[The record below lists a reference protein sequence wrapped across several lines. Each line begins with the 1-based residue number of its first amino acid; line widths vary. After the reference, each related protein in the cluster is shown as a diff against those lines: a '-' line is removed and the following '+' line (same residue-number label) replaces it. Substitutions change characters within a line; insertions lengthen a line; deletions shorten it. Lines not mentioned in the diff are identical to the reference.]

1 MGRKPRPAGPFHV
14 VTTRRQGAQR
24 EYVAHLLRRSY
35 REGGQVKKETVANL
49 SHLPDEVI
57 ELIRRALRG
66 ESFVAAEDEF
76 EVKRSLPAGH
86 VNAVLGMARK
96 LGLARLLDRENAPER
111 RLALALICQRVLEPA
126 SKLATT
132 RLLCQSTLGSELSVE
147 DADEDDLYAAM
158 DWLCDRQ
165 ERIEDRLARRH
176 LSDGTLVLYD
186 VSSSYFEGRH
196 CPLAQLGYSRDG
208 KRGTLQIIYG
218 LVCTPDG
225 CPVAVEVFEGSLHDD
240 KTLPSQIEKLRVRF
254 GLAHVIVVS
263 DRGMVTKANLELLAQ
278 TEGASWITALK
289 APQVQKLA
297 KTGTLQL
304 SLFDQTNLAEIAS
317 EDYPGERLIVCRNPL
332 IATERAHKRESL
344 LGATER
350 ALTEIKARVDAGTLF
365 GAAQV
370 GLAAGA
376 VWNRWKVKKH
386 FHIQIT
392 ETSFTFERKHEQIA
406 AEAALDGI
414 YVLRT
419 SVSAE
424 ALPSPDVVRAYKQLK
439 EVERAFGTLKGPLE
453 LRPIHHRLEDRVKA
467 HVFLCMLAYYLAWHL
482 RQALKP
488 LLFDDEHPTPSSDPV
503 AKATRSAS
511 ARRKTATKRTTT
523 GQRCHSLK
531 TLLPELATQT
541 RNTIR
546 LASTNSTFD
555 QLTKPTPI
563 QTHAQQLVDDYTLQL

>member
-1 MGRKPRPAGPFHV
+1 
-14 VTTRRQGAQR
+14 
-24 EYVAHLLRRSY
+24 LRRSY
-35 REGGQVKKETVANL
+35 REGGAVKKETVANL

-66 ESFVAAEDEF
+66 ENFLAAEEEF
-76 EVKRSLPAGH
+76 EVERSLPAGH
-86 VNAVLGMARK
+86 VQAVLEMART
-96 LGLARLLDRENAPER
+96 LGLARLLDRESSRER
-111 RLALALICQRVLEPA
+111 RLALALICQRVIEPA
-126 SKLATT
+126 SKLATS
-132 RLLCQSTLGSELSVE
+132 RLLSQSTLASELSVE
-147 DADEDDLYAAM
+147 DADEDDFYAAM
-158 DWLCDRQ
+158 DWLADRQ
-165 ERIEDRLARRH
+165 ERIEGRLARRH
-176 LSDGTLVLYD
+176 LQEGTLVLYD
-186 VSSSYFEGRH
+186 VSSSYFEGRR

-218 LVCTPDG
+218 LMCTPEG

-240 KTLPSQIEKLRVRF
+240 KTLPAQIEKLRARF
-254 GLAHVIVVS
+254 GLRHVIVVS
-263 DRGMVTKANLELLAQ
+263 DRGMVTKANLELLAE

-297 KTGTLQL
+297 RQGALQL
-304 SLFDQTNLAEIAS
+304 SLFDQHNLAEIAS

-332 IATERAHKRESL
+332 IAAERAHKRESL
-344 LGATER
+344 SQATER
-350 ALTEIKARVDAGTLF
+350 ALQEIQARVQNGTLY
-365 GAAQV
+365 GAGQI

-386 FHIQIT
+386 FHVQIT
-392 ETSFTFERKHEQIA
+392 DTTFTVERKHEQIT

-424 ALPSPDVVRAYKQLK
+424 ALASPDVVRSYKQLK

-467 HVFLCMLAYYLAWHL
+467 HVFLCTLAYYLAWHL

-488 LLFDDEHPTPSSDPV
+488 LLFDDEHPTPAGDPV
-503 AKATRSAS
+503 AKATRSPS
-511 ARRKTATKRTTT
+511 AKRKTTTKRGAT
-523 GQRCHSLK
+523 GQPCHSFK
-531 TLLPELATQT
+531 TLLSELATQT

-546 LASTNSTFD
+546 LTSTNSTFD
-555 QLTKPTPI
+555 QLTNPTPI
-563 QTHAQQLVDDYTLQL
+563 QAHAHQLIHDYTLST